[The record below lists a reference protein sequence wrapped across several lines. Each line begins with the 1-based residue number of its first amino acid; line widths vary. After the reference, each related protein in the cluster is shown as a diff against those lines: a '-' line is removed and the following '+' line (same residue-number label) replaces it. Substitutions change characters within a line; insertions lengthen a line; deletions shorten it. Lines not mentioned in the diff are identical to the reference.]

1 MASQTIKAAADMSKD
16 IDEEKISLVEE
27 DLFVGKRTAVAD
39 RVRVNTLTD
48 VTDHVVKGVL
58 TSENIVIERKLIERF
73 LDPSEEVL
81 GVRTVGEVTII
92 PIYEEILV
100 TEKRLFLKEEVHI
113 VISESNKAVEIPVQ
127 LRKQRAVVERLDSEG
142 AVITENPEIIP

>member
-1 MASQTIKAAADMSKD
+1 MSKD

-27 DLFVGKRTAVAD
+27 GLFVGKRTAVAD
-39 RVRVNTLTD
+39 RVRVNTFTD
-48 VTDHVVKGVL
+48 ITDHVVKGVL
-58 TSENIVIERKLIERF
+58 TSENIVIERKRIERF
-73 LDPSEEVL
+73 VDPSEEVPA
-81 GVRTVGEVTII
+81 VRTVGEVTII

-100 TEKRLFLKEEVHI
+100 TEKRLFLKEEIHL
-113 VISESNKAVEIPVQ
+113 VISESNKTVEIPVQ